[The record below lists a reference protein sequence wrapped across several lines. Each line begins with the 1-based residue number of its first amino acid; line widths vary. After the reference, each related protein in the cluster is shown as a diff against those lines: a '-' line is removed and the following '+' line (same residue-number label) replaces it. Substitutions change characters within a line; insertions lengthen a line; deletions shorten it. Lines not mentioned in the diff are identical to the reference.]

1 MAKAIDG
8 GANPHNIWTTN
19 TGSESDY
26 QPSENNPQTT
36 YIETPED
43 KKVYYKYPLK
53 PENCYKLDENLKL
66 ITDELAIET
75 KKLLTGNANRE
86 YIKAL
91 QLRKGSYELTFNQA
105 DCRNKIEEDR
115 LKESANLLTKTA
127 IGQEKDVVD
136 KSFNLQKVY
145 IGVGALVLVV
155 GLYIVLKK

>member
-8 GANPHNIWTTN
+8 GRTPISIFTTN
-19 TGSESDY
+19 TGEGDY
-26 QPSENNPQTT
+26 QPLENNPQST
-36 YIETPED
+36 YIQTPES
-43 KKVYYKYPLK
+43 KKVDYKYAIK

-66 ITDELAIET
+66 ITDEIALET

-91 QLRKGSYELTFNQA
+91 QSRKNSYELNFTQA

-115 LKESANLLTKTA
+115 LNESANLLTKTA

-145 IGVGALVLVV
+145 IGVGALVLIV

>member
-8 GANPHNIWTTN
+8 GRTPISIFTTN
-19 TGSESDY
+19 TGEGDY
-26 QPSENNPQTT
+26 QPLENNPAIT
-36 YIETPED
+36 YIQTPES
-43 KKVYYKYPLK
+43 KKVEYKYSIK

-66 ITDELAIET
+66 ITDELALET
-75 KKLLTGNANRE
+75 KKLLTGGANRE

-91 QLRKGSYELTFNQA
+91 QSRKSSYEGSFTQA